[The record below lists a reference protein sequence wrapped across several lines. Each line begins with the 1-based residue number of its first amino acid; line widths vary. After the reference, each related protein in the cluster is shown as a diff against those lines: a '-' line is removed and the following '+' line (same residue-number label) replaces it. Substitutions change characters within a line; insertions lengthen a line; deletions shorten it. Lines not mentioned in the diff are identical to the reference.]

1 MGNRSHI
8 GENVRA
14 GRFGGAPTGGC
25 LVLASALMITIS
37 SEFDGGNIEVK
48 SCGEDGTARLAIRP
62 DKDSDHFQWFYFRV
76 TGGGGLPLSL
86 AIENAGEGSYPPGWE
101 DYDVAYSYDR
111 DTWFRTE
118 TAFEDG
124 VLTINHQPEFDS
136 VYYAYFAPYS
146 MERHHDLVAACITDP
161 RVAYERLG
169 GTVDGQDMDM
179 LTVGSASEDKLP
191 CWIIARQHPGETMA
205 EWLMEGLLER
215 LLDPDDPVSR
225 ALLERA
231 VFYVVPNMNP
241 DGSRRGHL
249 RTTALG
255 VNLNRVWDDPNMQ
268 TCPEVA
274 VVRQRMED
282 TNVAFFLDVHGDEAL
297 PYNFIAGPDGVE
309 GLGAHVKDDIDAYQA
324 ALVRAS
330 PDFQTEFG
338 YPVPPMGEA
347 DMSMATNWVA
357 KRFNAISMTLE
368 QPFKDTKDSPSEIY
382 GWSPARA
389 RHLGRANLDAL
400 HAVIAR
406 LKVRS

>member
-1 MGNRSHI
+1 M
-8 GENVRA
+8 
-14 GRFGGAPTGGC
+14 
-25 LVLASALMITIS
+25 LASPSMITIS
-37 SEFDGGNIEVK
+37 CEFDGGNIEVK
-48 SCGEDGTARLAIRP
+48 SCGEDGAARLAIRQ
-62 DKDSDHFQWFYFRV
+62 DKDSEHFQWFYFRV

-86 AIENAGEGSYPPGWE
+86 AIENAGEASYPPGWE
-101 DYDVAYSYDR
+101 GYDVAYSYDR
-111 DTWFRTE
+111 ETWFRTE
-118 TAFEDG
+118 TSFNDG
-124 VLTINHQPEFDS
+124 VLTIEHQPEFDS

-146 MERHHDLVAACITDP
+146 MERHLDLVAACMTDP

-169 GTVDGQDMDM
+169 STVDGQDMDL
-179 LTVGSASEDKLP
+179 LTIGTPGGDKLP

-225 ALLERA
+225 VLLERA

-255 VNLNRVWDDPNMQ
+255 VNLNRVWHDPNMQ

-274 VVRQRMED
+274 VVRERMED

-309 GLGAHVKDDIDAYQA
+309 GLGDHVREDIEAYQA
-324 ALVRAS
+324 ALVQAS

-368 QPFKDTKDSPSEIY
+368 QPFKDTKDSPSQLY

-389 RHLGRANLDAL
+389 RHLGRANVEAL
-400 HAVIAR
+400 HAVVGR